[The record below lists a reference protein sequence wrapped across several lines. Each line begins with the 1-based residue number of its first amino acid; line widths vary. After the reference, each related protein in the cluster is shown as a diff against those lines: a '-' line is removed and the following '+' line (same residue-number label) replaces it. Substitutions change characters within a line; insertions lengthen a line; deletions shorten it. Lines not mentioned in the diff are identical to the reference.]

1 MASCKF
7 EGGKYK
13 GASEVKA
20 HFRHNDIDPGRRA
33 VAKKKNKHI
42 DLDKCKYNFNILGL
56 SYEERCKKYDD
67 RIAYLDSHGNTN
79 RRKDRVTAQC
89 IEIPVPADLPRDRYR
104 EWFLRIAEMLRA
116 KYGEEN
122 FIDADIHYD
131 EEHEYRDAETKE
143 LVVSRVHGH
152 FIFVPE
158 ISGKL
163 NCKQMTLRKNMKAL
177 NREIDIMTK
186 DEFGCSFM
194 SGKKTKSLKKVEE
207 LKQESE
213 NAELLCQIG
222 QAQEELNARQAAVEI
237 REAFANITDEEQQE
251 KEKELLKT
259 EHTLSE
265 WQAELQQRETAV
277 LDLEEQ
283 KKAVLQDQEAV
294 RQKESQLDEAIRA
307 VSEMPTMDEC
317 VERVL
322 DVAVVTLKV
331 SPGSDPVKFVAR
343 RYLEYLQESQ
353 KERAEQMCKTAKRRT
368 IPEDT
373 FDTHQD
379 QQGGIEF

>member
-1 MASCKF
+1 MPT
-7 EGGKYK
+7 
-13 GASEVKA
+13 EVKA
-20 HFRHNDIDPGRRA
+20 HFRHNDISPEMR
-33 VAKKKNKHI
+33 VIAKKKNKHI
-42 DLDKCKYNFNILGL
+42 DLDKCKYNFSIPGL
-56 SYEERCKKYDD
+56 SYEERCKKYDE
-67 RIAYLDSHGNTN
+67 RIAYLDYHGNTN
-79 RRKDRVTAQC
+79 KRKDRVTAQC

-152 FIFVPE
+152 FMFVPE

-265 WQAELQQRETAV
+265 WQAELQKRETAV
-277 LDLEEQ
+277 QDLEQQ
-283 KKAVLQDQEAV
+283 KKAVLQEREAV
-294 RQKESQLDEAIRA
+294 RQKESLLDEAIRA
-307 VSEMPTMDEC
+307 VSEMPAMSEC
-317 VERVL
+317 VEKVL
-322 DVAVVTLKV
+322 DVAFVTLRV
-331 SPGSDPVKFVAR
+331 SPGSSETMNFVAR
-343 RYLEYLQESQ
+343 RYLEHLQESQ
-353 KERAEQMCKTAKRRT
+353 KERAEQMCKDVKRT
-368 IPEDT
+368 VPEYT
-373 FDTHQD
+373 FDTQQTQQD
-379 QQGGIEF
+379 EAVF

>member
-89 IEIPVPADLPRDRYR
+89 IEIPVPAALPRDRYR

-122 FIDADIHYD
+122 FLDADIHYD
-131 EEHEYRDAETKE
+131 EEHEYREPETKK
-143 LVVSRVHGH
+143 LAVSRVHGH
-152 FIFVPE
+152 FMFVPE
-158 ISGKL
+158 IDGKL

-177 NREIDIMTK
+177 NREIDTMTR

-194 SGKKTKSLKKVEE
+194 SGTKKKSLKKVE
-207 LKQESE
+207 
-213 NAELLCQIG
+213 
-222 QAQEELNARQAAVEI
+222 
-237 REAFANITDEEQQE
+237 
-251 KEKELLKT
+251 
-259 EHTLSE
+259 
-265 WQAELQQRETAV
+265 
-277 LDLEEQ
+277 
-283 KKAVLQDQEAV
+283 
-294 RQKESQLDEAIRA
+294 
-307 VSEMPTMDEC
+307 
-317 VERVL
+317 
-322 DVAVVTLKV
+322 
-331 SPGSDPVKFVAR
+331 
-343 RYLEYLQESQ
+343 
-353 KERAEQMCKTAKRRT
+353 
-368 IPEDT
+368 
-373 FDTHQD
+373 
-379 QQGGIEF
+379 

>member
-131 EEHEYRDAETKE
+131 EEHEYREPETKK
-143 LVVSRVHGH
+143 LAVSRVHGH
-152 FIFVPE
+152 FMFVPE
-158 ISGKL
+158 IDGKL

-177 NREIDIMTK
+177 NREVDVMTR

-213 NAELLCQIG
+213 NAELLYQIE
-222 QAQEELNARQAAVEI
+222 QEQEKLAASQDAVDAYKATLDAR
-237 REAFANITDEEQQE
+237 DKEQQE
-251 KEKELLKT
+251 KEAMLFNIQN
-259 EHTLSE
+259 TLSE
-265 WQAELQQRETAV
+265 WQDELQKRESDV
-277 LDLEEQ
+277 KDLEQQ
-283 KKAVLQDQEAV
+283 KKAVLQEREAV
-294 RQKESQLDEAIRA
+294 RQKESLLDEAIRA
-307 VSEMPTMDEC
+307 VSEMPAMSEC
-317 VERVL
+317 VEKVL
-322 DVAVVTLKV
+322 DVAFVTLKV
-331 SPGSDPVKFVAR
+331 SPGSDPVNFVAR

-353 KERAEQMCKTAKRRT
+353 KERAEQMCKDVKRT
-368 IPEDT
+368 VPEYT
-373 FDTHQD
+373 FDTQQD
-379 QQGGIEF
+379 QQDEAVF

>member
-79 RRKDRVTAQC
+79 GRKDRVTAQC

-131 EEHEYRDAETKE
+131 EEHEYREPETKK
-143 LVVSRVHGH
+143 LAVSRVHGH
-152 FIFVPE
+152 FMFVPE
-158 ISGKL
+158 IDGKL

-177 NREIDIMTK
+177 NREVDVMTR

-213 NAELLCQIG
+213 NAELLYQIE
-222 QAQEELNARQAAVEI
+222 QEQEKLAASQDAVDAYKATLDAR
-237 REAFANITDEEQQE
+237 DKEQQE
-251 KEKELLKT
+251 KEAMLFNIQN
-259 EHTLSE
+259 TLSE
-265 WQAELQQRETAV
+265 WQDELQKRESDV
-277 LDLEEQ
+277 KDLEQQ
-283 KKAVLQDQEAV
+283 KKAVLQEREAV
-294 RQKESQLDEAIRA
+294 RQKESLLDEAIRA
-307 VSEMPTMDEC
+307 VSEMPAMSEC
-317 VERVL
+317 VEKVL
-322 DVAVVTLKV
+322 DVAFVTLKV
-331 SPGSDPVKFVAR
+331 SPGSDPVNFVAR

-353 KERAEQMCKTAKRRT
+353 KERAEQMCKDVKRT
-368 IPEDT
+368 VPEYT
-373 FDTHQD
+373 FDTQQD
-379 QQGGIEF
+379 QQDEAVF

>member
-79 RRKDRVTAQC
+79 GRKDRVTAQC

-131 EEHEYRDAETKE
+131 EEHEYREPETKK
-143 LVVSRVHGH
+143 LAVSRVHGH
-152 FIFVPE
+152 FMFVPE
-158 ISGKL
+158 IDGKL

-177 NREIDIMTK
+177 NREVDVMTR

-213 NAELLCQIG
+213 NAELLYQIE
-222 QAQEELNARQAAVEI
+222 QEQEKLAASQDAVDAYKATLDAR
-237 REAFANITDEEQQE
+237 DKEQQE
-251 KEKELLKT
+251 KEAMLFNIQN
-259 EHTLSE
+259 TLSE
-265 WQAELQQRETAV
+265 WQDELQKRESDV
-277 LDLEEQ
+277 KDLEQQ
-283 KKAVLQDQEAV
+283 KKAVLQEREAV
-294 RQKESQLDEAIRA
+294 KQKESQLDEAIRA
-307 VSEMPTMDEC
+307 VSEMPAMSEC
-317 VERVL
+317 VEKVL
-322 DVAVVTLKV
+322 DVAFVTLKV
-331 SPGSDPVKFVAR
+331 SPGSDPVNFVAR

-353 KERAEQMCKTAKRRT
+353 KERAEQMCKDVKRT
-368 IPEDT
+368 VPEYT
-373 FDTHQD
+373 FDTQQD
-379 QQGGIEF
+379 QQDEAVF